1 MTHCNILNAKLCNL
15 QLNKLKSGKKMVPKK
30 LCKISSNAVGDSNDE
45 NNFPNKLL
53 LTNAQFLRLS
63 KDFAN
68 NPSAKI
74 KLSKT
79 QLYRVVKSGRFL
91 SKTLPPLP
99 FKLFEKFQKVWTG
112 VGCVFVTFN
121 LYLFDIVWE
130 ILRVLQLWEVR
141 QWLFCWKHLK
151 NFRKRIFLYK
161 FHIFCILA
169 VLQYFDEKITFDD
182 KVI

>member
-15 QLNKLKSGKKMVPKK
+15 HLNKLKSGKKVVPKK

-45 NNFPNKLL
+45 NNFPHKLL

-99 FKLFEKFQKVWTG
+99 FKLFEKFQKV
-112 VGCVFVTFN
+112 
-121 LYLFDIVWE
+121 
-130 ILRVLQLWEVR
+130 
-141 QWLFCWKHLK
+141 
-151 NFRKRIFLYK
+151 
-161 FHIFCILA
+161 
-169 VLQYFDEKITFDD
+169 
-182 KVI
+182 

>member
-91 SKTLPPLP
+91 SKTPPLP
-99 FKLFEKFQKVWTG
+99 FKLFEKFQKV
-112 VGCVFVTFN
+112 
-121 LYLFDIVWE
+121 
-130 ILRVLQLWEVR
+130 
-141 QWLFCWKHLK
+141 
-151 NFRKRIFLYK
+151 
-161 FHIFCILA
+161 
-169 VLQYFDEKITFDD
+169 
-182 KVI
+182 